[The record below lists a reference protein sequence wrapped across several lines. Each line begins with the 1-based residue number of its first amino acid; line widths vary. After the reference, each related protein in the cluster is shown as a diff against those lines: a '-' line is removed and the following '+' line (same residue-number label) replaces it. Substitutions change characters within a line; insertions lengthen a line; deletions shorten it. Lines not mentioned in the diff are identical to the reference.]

1 MEDDTSWHTSSSDD
15 ELGGERSTPFII
27 PSTTTTLTHSNGS
40 SSSSIGG
47 SGSGVGAPPPHLSTS
62 SRSGQQHYELD
73 DDDDDDDD
81 HHDDPHRDLDDGLG
95 TIAVRGVP
103 VWIADHE
110 RKACILCGTPF
121 GFFVRRH
128 HCRRCGEIVC
138 AECSGHTAILLEMLP
153 PIVVQCMRRA
163 MALESGDHA
172 ARRPFDLASS
182 LPSHVGEVLIA
193 VDLHGVSYM
202 NPMRFCDRCH
212 QERENPPPP
221 VGAFSNSTRV
231 PMPRHEC
238 VCVRLTDTALR
249 ADLLHT
255 AITIGSLEQVQ
266 AILRKGDTDL
276 DARDPQ
282 GLAPL
287 HRLLLSSISARKMR
301 ADSFA
306 DVHRSLVCESGD
318 NVIDVAA
325 VGGANAGSS
334 SHLSFPDLSGFI
346 ALYDANGTPIRSSLT
361 ESDGDHSSGSANH
374 RHQHGSRGTIPK
386 FDDEADTLVRCEIAR
401 ALIAADAQVDIR
413 DPNERTPLHYAVHIR
428 SAPFGKVLLANGADP
443 DTQDDQGRAPLH
455 YVTGMCSIRR
465 ASCMYLRTSTS
476 KMTLAHAHTQVT
488 SMETSFD
495 YYYKHERAPT
505 SSITMVYIG

>member
-1 MEDDTSWHTSSSDD
+1 
-15 ELGGERSTPFII
+15 
-27 PSTTTTLTHSNGS
+27 
-40 SSSSIGG
+40 
-47 SGSGVGAPPPHLSTS
+47 V
-62 SRSGQQHYELD
+62 
-73 DDDDDDDD
+73 
-81 HHDDPHRDLDDGLG
+81 
-95 TIAVRGVP
+95 
-103 VWIADHE
+103 
-110 RKACILCGTPF
+110 
-121 GFFVRRH
+121 
-128 HCRRCGEIVC
+128 
-138 AECSGHTAILLEMLP
+138 
-153 PIVVQCMRRA
+153 
-163 MALESGDHA
+163 
-172 ARRPFDLASS
+172 
-182 LPSHVGEVLIA
+182 
-193 VDLHGVSYM
+193 
-202 NPMRFCDRCH
+202 
-212 QERENPPPP
+212 
-221 VGAFSNSTRV
+221 
-231 PMPRHEC
+231 
-238 VCVRLTDTALR
+238 R

-465 ASCMYLRTSTS
+465 ASCMYIRTSTS
-476 KMTLAHAHTQVT
+476 KMTLAHAHTGNEHGDLVRLLLQA
-488 SMETSFD
+488 
-495 YYYKHERAPT
+495 RAST
-505 SSITMVYIG
+505 NIIDNYGIYWLACTRSH

>member
-81 HHDDPHRDLDDGLG
+81 HHDPHRDLDDGLG

-193 VDLHGVSYM
+193 VGRSAWRLVHEPDALLRSMPSGARESTATRRCVLELHSCA
-202 NPMRFCDRCH
+202 N
-212 QERENPPPP
+212 
-221 VGAFSNSTRV
+221 ATTRV
-231 PMPRHEC
+231 C
-238 VCVRLTDTALR
+238 VCETD
-249 ADLLHT
+249 
-255 AITIGSLEQVQ
+255 
-266 AILRKGDTDL
+266 
-276 DARDPQ
+276 
-282 GLAPL
+282 
-287 HRLLLSSISARKMR
+287 
-301 ADSFA
+301 
-306 DVHRSLVCESGD
+306 
-318 NVIDVAA
+318 
-325 VGGANAGSS
+325 
-334 SHLSFPDLSGFI
+334 
-346 ALYDANGTPIRSSLT
+346 
-361 ESDGDHSSGSANH
+361 
-374 RHQHGSRGTIPK
+374 
-386 FDDEADTLVRCEIAR
+386 
-401 ALIAADAQVDIR
+401 
-413 DPNERTPLHYAVHIR
+413 
-428 SAPFGKVLLANGADP
+428 
-443 DTQDDQGRAPLH
+443 
-455 YVTGMCSIRR
+455 
-465 ASCMYLRTSTS
+465 
-476 KMTLAHAHTQVT
+476 
-488 SMETSFD
+488 
-495 YYYKHERAPT
+495 
-505 SSITMVYIG
+505 